1 MLGRLLS
8 KKKNFSKFG
17 SASAVCSGS
26 RGLERPPFPVI
37 PGFLPLVA
45 TLSQSPVASLTEV
58 SWQYERQGRTKAA
71 RGAQT
76 ERTAGAGGQMHLWSR
91 VFLPEPALCAFFFLL
106 DKSLLGNECTQT
118 GLWLSRPP
126 VFQGLL
132 IVLGLG
138 GDRPQP
144 RLPPRWSSGLS
155 VRFCLRSSLVR
166 LLGTGGLLG
175 ITGPLFTE
183 QLGCGG

>member
-1 MLGRLLS
+1 MKAKAGRRRPEGHRQSEQRGRAGKCICGLGYFCQNRH
-8 KKKNFSKFG
+8 
-17 SASAVCSGS
+17 SA
-26 RGLERPPFPVI
+26 
-37 PGFLPLVA
+37 
-45 TLSQSPVASLTEV
+45 
-58 SWQYERQGRTKAA
+58 
-71 RGAQT
+71 
-76 ERTAGAGGQMHLWSR
+76 
-91 VFLPEPALCAFFFLL
+91 AFFFLL

>member
-1 MLGRLLS
+1 MNAPRLVC
-8 KKKNFSKFG
+8 G
-17 SASAVCSGS
+17 SLA
-26 RGLERPPFPVI
+26 
-37 PGFLPLVA
+37 
-45 TLSQSPVASLTEV
+45 
-58 SWQYERQGRTKAA
+58 
-71 RGAQT
+71 
-76 ERTAGAGGQMHLWSR
+76 
-91 VFLPEPALCAFFFLL
+91 
-106 DKSLLGNECTQT
+106 
-118 GLWLSRPP
+118 RPP

-144 RLPPRWSSGLS
+144 RLPPRCSSGLS